1 MIIIGITPA
10 LNSTAKVKSLY
21 KGDAKAHK
29 TFVLTIIAAKQ
40 NDSDHDPMGWN
51 ELDSFSNKPPKTER
65 KPRKHPYKKPDA
77 VKQLEQATGTKHR
90 DDTASGLTRCIIG
103 YLKYRG
109 WQAERIN
116 TMGVPIDRRRQVTDT
131 LGHSRTIGSVQWRR
145 GGGTVG
151 SADISATIAGRSVKI
166 EVKVGRDRQS
176 EAQRIYQQQVEQ
188 AGGLYYI
195 AHNFTSFINWYVET
209 FMRKGGQA

>member
-1 MIIIGITPA
+1 MILIGITPKLKSA
-10 LNSTAKVKSLY
+10 SKAKNLFA
-21 KGDAKAHK
+21 GDAKMHK
-29 TFVLTIIAAKQ
+29 SIVLTIIAATKSEP
-40 NDSDHDPMGWN
+40 DPDPMDWN
-51 ELDSFSNKPPKTER
+51 ELDSFSNKPPKTEK
-65 KPRKHPYKKPDA
+65 KPRKQPYKKPDA

-116 TMGVPIDRRRQVTDT
+116 TMGVPIDHRRQVTDT
-131 LGHSRTIGSVQWRR
+131 LGHNRTIGGVQWRR

-151 SADISATIAGRSVKI
+151 SADISSTIAGHSVKI

-176 EAQRIYQQQVEQ
+176 EAQRIYQQQVEK
-188 AGGLYYI
+188 AGGIYYI
-195 AHNFTSFINWYVET
+195 AHDFTTFLDWYVQT
-209 FMRKGGQA
+209 FMKKGGQQ